1 MIPLFKITKYIDFFM
16 LRYFLSVIF
25 LFTATISFADVNL
38 YDFCEGVWCTGEIY
52 TSTLYPDEE
61 RDEDGNVITDEDGNV
76 KYHTVG
82 DYRTYYRLVKD
93 KEILEFEYLRFGNDS
108 GELEDYATPEHIYN
122 YQFLAINHKKGE
134 SFPNDFML
142 SEIEDEYSNTVVLLK
157 KNYNKYDRIYRDNFI
172 ISDVI
177 YENGQWSLSI
187 DKEKFK
193 KMDPSEL
200 PNYFW
205 KSLYGYSIESREDYF
220 ATFFNKKVGVF
231 IKEDTDKKEDTDDST
246 NSEEDKKTQINL
258 VEIRD
263 INENNTY
270 YYVEPLGNSDIGG
283 GDGWIPIKD
292 IVLISDIILK

>member
-1 MIPLFKITKYIDFFM
+1 MP
-16 LRYFLSVIF
+16 RYFLSVIF
-25 LFTATISFADVNL
+25 LFTATLSFADVNI
-38 YDFCEGVWCTGEIY
+38 YDFLEGVWSTGEIY

-108 GELEDYATPEHIYN
+108 GELEDDATPEHIYN
-122 YQFLAINHKKGE
+122 YQFIAINDKNIE
-134 SFPNDFML
+134 SFSNEFML
-142 SEIEDEYSNTVVLLK
+142 SEIEDEYSNTVVLFK
-157 KNYNKYDRIYRDNFI
+157 KNYNKYDRVYRDNFI
-172 ISDVI
+172 ISDVL
-177 YENGQWSLSI
+177 YGNGHWSLSK
-187 DKEKFK
+187 DNYKEDFK
-193 KMDPSEL
+193 KNYPSEL
-200 PNYFW
+200 PYYFW
-205 KSLYGYSIESREDYF
+205 KSLYEYSIKSREDYF
-220 ATFFNKKVGVF
+220 AAFFNKKVGVY
-231 IKEDTDKKEDTDDST
+231 IKEDTEESADSA
-246 NSEEDKKTQINL
+246 EPKKTQINL

-263 INENNTY
+263 VNENNTY

>member
-1 MIPLFKITKYIDFFM
+1 MP
-16 LRYFLSVIF
+16 RYFLSVIF
-25 LFTATISFADVNL
+25 LFTATLSFADVNI
-38 YDFCEGVWCTGEIY
+38 YDFLEGVWSTGEIY
-52 TSTLYPDEE
+52 TSTLYTNEMTDEDGNLI
-61 RDEDGNVITDEDGNV
+61 RDEDGNVVYN
-76 KYHTVG
+76 TVG

-93 KEILEFEYLRFGNDS
+93 KEILEFEYLRLGNDN
-108 GELEDYATPEHIYN
+108 GDLEDMAPEYISN

-172 ISDVI
+172 VSDVI
-177 YENGQWSLSI
+177 YEKGQWSLSI

-205 KSLYGYSIESREDYF
+205 KSLYEYSIKSREDYF
-220 ATFFNKKVGVF
+220 AIFFNKKVGVY
-231 IKEDTDKKEDTDDST
+231 IKEDTEESADSA
-246 NSEEDKKTQINL
+246 EPQKTQINL

-263 INENNTY
+263 VNENNAY
-270 YYVEPLGNSDIGG
+270 YHVEPLGKSDIGD
-283 GDGWIPIKD
+283 GDGWIPARD
-292 IVLISDIILK
+292 IVFVSDMILNINPTNKQIEK

>member
-1 MIPLFKITKYIDFFM
+1 MP
-16 LRYFLSVIF
+16 RYFLSVIF
-25 LFTATISFADVNL
+25 LFTATLSFADVNI
-38 YDFCEGVWCTGEIY
+38 YDFLESVWCTGEIY
-52 TSTLYPDEE
+52 SSTLYPDEE

-93 KEILEFEYLRFGNDS
+93 KEILEFEYLRFGNDN
-108 GELEDYATPEHIYN
+108 GDLEENVTPEYISN
-122 YQFLAINHKKGE
+122 YQFIAIYKKGE
-134 SFPNDFML
+134 SFPNDLML

-172 ISDVI
+172 VSDVI

-193 KMDPSEL
+193 KMNPSEL

-205 KSLYGYSIESREDYF
+205 KSLYEYSIKSREDYF
-220 ATFFNKKVGVF
+220 AIFFNKKIGVY
-231 IKEDTDKKEDTDDST
+231 IKEDTEESADSA
-246 NSEEDKKTQINL
+246 EPQKTQINL

-263 INENNTY
+263 VNENNTY
-270 YYVEPLGNSDIGG
+270 YHVEPLGKSDIGD
-283 GDGWIPIKD
+283 GDGWIPARD
-292 IVLISDIILK
+292 IVLVSDMILNINPTNKQIEK

>member
-1 MIPLFKITKYIDFFM
+1 MP
-16 LRYFLSVIF
+16 RYFLSVIF
-25 LFTATISFADVNL
+25 LFTATLSFADVNI
-38 YDFCEGVWCTGEIY
+38 YDFLEGVWCTGEIY
-52 TSTLYPDEE
+52 SSTLYPDEE
-61 RDEDGNVITDEDGNV
+61 RDEDGNLIRDEDGNV
-76 KYHTVG
+76 VYNTVG

-93 KEILEFEYLRFGNDS
+93 KEILEFEYLRFGNDN
-108 GELEDYATPEHIYN
+108 GDLEENVTPEYISN
-122 YQFLAINHKKGE
+122 YQFIAIYKKGE
-134 SFPNDFML
+134 SFPNDLML

-172 ISDVI
+172 VSDVI

-205 KSLYGYSIESREDYF
+205 KSLYEYSIKSREDYF

>member
-1 MIPLFKITKYIDFFM
+1 MP
-16 LRYFLSVIF
+16 RYFLSVIF
-25 LFTATISFADVNL
+25 LFTATISFADVNI
-38 YDFCEGVWCTGEIY
+38 YDFLEGVWSTGEIY
-52 TSTLYPDEE
+52 TSTLYTNEMTDEDGNLI
-61 RDEDGNVITDEDGNV
+61 RDEDGNVVYN
-76 KYHTVG
+76 TVG

-93 KEILEFEYLRFGNDS
+93 KEILEFEYLRLGNDN
-108 GELEDYATPEHIYN
+108 GDLEDMAPEYISN

-172 ISDVI
+172 VSDVI
-177 YENGQWSLSI
+177 YEKGQWSLSI

-205 KSLYGYSIESREDYF
+205 KSLYEYSIKSREDYF
-220 ATFFNKKVGVF
+220 AIFFNKKVGVY
-231 IKEDTDKKEDTDDST
+231 IKEDTEESADSA
-246 NSEEDKKTQINL
+246 EPQKTQINL

-263 INENNTY
+263 VNENNAY
-270 YYVEPLGNSDIGG
+270 YHVEPLGKSDIGG
-283 GDGWIPIKD
+283 GDGWIPARD
-292 IVLISDIILK
+292 IVLVSDMILNINPTNKQIEK